1 MGSCSGFCNFFG
13 GLEPWWLFP
22 LAFGM
27 DMVWG
32 DPRLPWRHPVCW
44 VGGLLNRLEVV
55 GRRLGAS
62 RPVGALCVAVLVGV
76 SGAVVWGLTALPVL
90 GGVMALYLT
99 YAGLASQSLLQTFDE
114 VLDAVEH
121 KPLPE
126 AQKALSMLVS
136 RDTTVLD
143 RDMLRKSLADTLAEN
158 VSDAV
163 VAPLFWL
170 LLGGPVGLW
179 MYKAV
184 STTDSMWGYK
194 TERWLTLGWAGAK
207 LDDALAYIPARLGV
221 LFLWMADTVSG
232 VSTRFGGRWPG
243 WVVIARE
250 AGGMESPNSGWPM
263 AAGAWLLGARMGG
276 PTLYFGKMVDKPWVG
291 MPEEEASPWDERRLR
306 ALSRTVRL
314 AAWLGA
320 GCMYV
325 GALALSLI
333 LGLWWR

>member
-1 MGSCSGFCNFFG
+1 MWDGPGFLG
-13 GLEPWWLFP
+13 GLEFWWLFP
-22 LAFGM
+22 LAFGL
-27 DMVWG
+27 DMAFG

-44 VGGLLNRLEVV
+44 VGWLLHRLEAV
-55 GRRLGAS
+55 GRKLGGSRLA
-62 RPVGALCVAVLVGV
+62 GALCVAVLVAV
-76 SGAVVWGLTALPVL
+76 SGMVVWGLTSLPVL
-90 GGVMALYLT
+90 GAVMALYFA
-99 YAGLASQSLLQTFDE
+99 YAGLASQSLLQTFEE

-121 KPLPE
+121 KSLPE
-126 AQKALSMLVS
+126 AQAALSMLVS

-143 RDMLRKSLADTLAEN
+143 RDMLRKSLADTLTEN
-158 VSDAV
+158 LSDAV

-194 TERWLTLGWAGAK
+194 TERWLTLGWAGAR
-207 LDDALAYIPARLGV
+207 LDDVLAYIPARLGV
-221 LFLWMADTVSG
+221 CFLWMADRVSKVSG
-232 VSTRFGGRWPG
+232 RFGGRWPG
-243 WVVIARE
+243 WVVIARQ

-263 AAGAWLLGARMGG
+263 AAGAWLLGARLGG

-291 MPEEEASPWDERRLR
+291 LPADEAFSWDEQRLR

-320 GCMYV
+320 GCMY
-325 GALALSLI
+325 AMMLALSVMSA
-333 LGLWWR
+333 LWWR